1 MRQTAKSRAQARGAV
16 KCGRLY
22 MIDLAGSERAS
33 QTEVRFV
40 CFKLKK
46 LKMLVSFTKYLN
58 IEMK

>member
-33 QTEVRFV
+33 QTEVRYI
-40 CFKLKK
+40 CLKLKTVE
-46 LKMLVSFTKYLN
+46 MLMSLTKNSLA
-58 IEMK
+58 